1 MGRVSRCQ
9 YSRCRLEV
17 EIVSGCM
24 EVEGKWWFD
33 QKTGNGYIV
42 NVKVNF
48 EYVRTSNFSPD
59 SFVPSERG

>member
-1 MGRVSRCQ
+1 
-9 YSRCRLEV
+9 V